1 MTTEQA
7 SHKDERKGTKH
18 KKENT
23 RTRIE
28 TQKMFFFWWRR
39 RAHCR
44 EL

>member
-18 KKENT
+18 KKRKHKNTNRNTENV
-23 RTRIE
+23 
-28 TQKMFFFWWRR
+28 FFWWRR